1 MKKTVVVLCLL
12 MFFFSIPSIV
22 LPAKPVRI
30 DVLYMN
36 HGPLLSTLQE
46 IKTIFG
52 NYGKMIVVSWHDV
65 DTDDGEKFMAKKGIR
80 GHIPLVIWMDDRVK
94 FQIDGRDVIFA
105 GFPTGSGPAF
115 FQGKWTMGDLRKT
128 LDQVTGK
135 K

>member
-1 MKKTVVVLCLL
+1 MKKIFTSFCLILVLFW
-12 MFFFSIPSIV
+12 MPSMSFAA
-22 LPAKPVRI
+22 PPVRI

-36 HGPLLSTLQE
+36 HGPLIPTIQE
-46 IKTIFG
+46 IKSIFG
-52 NYGKMIVVSWHDV
+52 KYEKKVAVSWHDV
-65 DTDDGEKFMAKKGIR
+65 DSEDGEKFMAKKRITQ
-80 GHIPLVIWMDDRVK
+80 HIPLVIWMDDRVK
-94 FQIDGRDVIFA
+94 FQVDGREVIFA